1 MKYIYLHG
9 FASSPQS
16 KKAQFFKK
24 QFKKLNISIEIPDLN
39 CGNFTELT
47 LSCQI
52 ESIANILKKDPE
64 KKFVLIG
71 SSLGGYVSS
80 LCVNLVN
87 EYPVFKKIQKIVL
100 MAPALN
106 FYTEILSKDKKK
118 LKEWKRQGFLK
129 IEHYQWGK
137 SVPLNY
143 EFVEDAKK
151 YEAIPLN
158 RNIPTLIFH
167 GIKDET
173 VPYNLS
179 VHYLEYNPMAKLILI
194 NSDHSLLNALNLI
207 WNDTKNFLEL

>member
-9 FASSPQS
+9 FASSPKS

-24 QFKKLNISIEIPDLN
+24 QFKKINLSIEIPDLN
-39 CGNFTELT
+39 CNDFTELT
-47 LSCQI
+47 ITCQI
-52 ESIANILKKDPE
+52 KSILNILKKDPK

-71 SSLGGYVSS
+71 SSLGGYVST
-80 LCVNLVN
+80 LCANLIYD
-87 EYPVFKKIQKIVL
+87 YPLFKKIQKLVL

-106 FYTEILSKDKKK
+106 FYSKILLKDKNK
-118 LKEWKRQGFLK
+118 LKQWEQQGFLE

-137 SVPLNY
+137 ILPLKY
-143 EFVEDAKK
+143 GFVEDAKK
-151 YEAIPLN
+151 YETLQLN

-173 VPYNLS
+173 VPYNVS
-179 VHYLEYNPMAKLILI
+179 INYLMSNPKAKLVLM

-207 WNDTKNFLEL
+207 WNDTKNFLEI